1 MRNQTGCAYCSRL
14 LACATLV
21 VALLVPFLLIGTGMS
36 QGSGTLV
43 VAHTEG
49 FATLDVT
56 SSTRRSTLGVARVLM
71 FDPLIMR
78 GSDGS
83 FQPGLATAW
92 RQIDDL
98 TLELDLR
105 QGVTFH
111 DGTPFTAESVR
122 FTIEKLLDPNQ
133 RTAQG
138 FLWEGITEVQ
148 IIDDFQVRIVTAQP
162 FGPLMAHLAL
172 GAMLPPNFDP
182 EVNTTQPNGTG
193 PFRFVSW
200 SPGEEMVV
208 EANPDFWG
216 DAPGVERVV
225 FRPITEAATRIA
237 GVLSGDI
244 HIAFGVPVQLVSV
257 LNATPDVNLA
267 RVPSPI
273 TQHISLGG
281 DARPPVGGDPR
292 VLQAIDLAI
301 DREALIRDI
310 FQGQAE
316 MPSSIYSPSVFAA
329 HPNLPPKV
337 YDPDLARFLLAEAGY
352 PDGFDAEIW
361 YVAGSELQVAEAT
374 VAITQQLADVGIK
387 LNIRVASDWGIG
399 GPIINGRNFD
409 MFYNGWATY
418 TLDPDFYVWA
428 NFHPNARNR
437 EATDTYEFGPEV
449 VSLVEKG
456 RFSTDPQDR
465 IDAYHRLQEIIWEN
479 PTRLPVVQPFDL
491 YAVHSEVQGF
501 APRSSQ
507 MWWDLRQ
514 ATLGN

>member
-1 MRNQTGCAYCSRL
+1 MRNQTGCARL

-98 TLELDLR
+98 TLERDLR

-138 FLWEGITEVQ
+138 FLWEGISEVQ

-225 FRPITEAATRIA
+225 FRPIT
-237 GVLSGDI
+237 
-244 HIAFGVPVQLVSV
+244 
-257 LNATPDVNLA
+257 
-267 RVPSPI
+267 
-273 TQHISLGG
+273 
-281 DARPPVGGDPR
+281 
-292 VLQAIDLAI
+292 
-301 DREALIRDI
+301 
-310 FQGQAE
+310 
-316 MPSSIYSPSVFAA
+316 
-329 HPNLPPKV
+329 
-337 YDPDLARFLLAEAGY
+337 
-352 PDGFDAEIW
+352 
-361 YVAGSELQVAEAT
+361 
-374 VAITQQLADVGIK
+374 
-387 LNIRVASDWGIG
+387 
-399 GPIINGRNFD
+399 
-409 MFYNGWATY
+409 
-418 TLDPDFYVWA
+418 
-428 NFHPNARNR
+428 
-437 EATDTYEFGPEV
+437 
-449 VSLVEKG
+449 
-456 RFSTDPQDR
+456 
-465 IDAYHRLQEIIWEN
+465 
-479 PTRLPVVQPFDL
+479 
-491 YAVHSEVQGF
+491 
-501 APRSSQ
+501 
-507 MWWDLRQ
+507 
-514 ATLGN
+514 